1 MHHLVRRHLVRHLAI
16 FGSIGLLVLALPPT
30 DAEAQARTVQP
41 GAPGTASTVL
51 TPEQLVVPERL
62 RHTEADVRFM
72 QDMMHHH
79 QQAVEMSRMAHGRT
93 ENPTILQLAERIE
106 RTQADEIALMTRW
119 LTLRGEEVPELHGDH
134 DHQMMDHHGHQA
146 GDDHGAHC
154 PCHGDGHGH
163 DHDHGDH
170 GDHHCDHHDGDHADD
185 CDCDCAHHDRDHD
198 GDHHRDHDRD
208 HHGDHDRDHHGDHL
222 DHRQDRDGE
231 RHRGHHGDEAD
242 HADHGG
248 HGQMDDPHHGMPGML
263 SPEQLQELAAAR
275 DQEFDRL
282 LLEFMIYHHEGAI
295 QMVSELFASP
305 GAVQDSDI
313 FQFAA
318 HVEADQEIEIIRM
331 EEILRRG
338 R

>member
-1 MHHLVRRHLVRHLAI
+1 MRRLVTL
-16 FGSIGLLVLALPPT
+16 GSAGLLLLILLPSEG
-30 DAEAQARTVQP
+30 EAQARTVQP
-41 GAPGTASTVL
+41 GAPGTASTIL
-51 TPEQLVVPERL
+51 TPEDMVVPERL

-119 LTLRGEEVPELHGDH
+119 LTLRGEAVPELNGEQDH
-134 DHQMMDHHGHQA
+134 DMMGHHGHHA
-146 GDDHGAHC
+146 GDDDAAHC
-154 PCHGDGHGH
+154 P
-163 DHDHGDH
+163 
-170 GDHHCDHHDGDHADD
+170 HHDD
-185 CDCDCAHHDRDHD
+185 
-198 GDHHRDHDRD
+198 HRDQHPD
-208 HHGDHDRDHHGDHL
+208 HPGD
-222 DHRQDRDGE
+222 
-231 RHRGHHGDEAD
+231 
-242 HADHGG
+242 
-248 HGQMDDPHHGMPGML
+248 HGQMDHGDQDHDQMDPHHGMPGML
-263 SPEQLQELAAAR
+263 TPAQLQELAAAQ
-275 DQEFDRL
+275 DQEFDRR

-338 R
+338 G